1 MSQGKTD
8 YTHALKPFG
17 ITDLMKHED
26 EVEESM
32 WIEPDGRFM
41 VHPARFVAAV
51 RAAVTKAGRAVYI
64 GADRVIH
71 LTSRTAPKDAAKVA
85 RPAQMLHDEL
95 IARSPPGARA
105 TWGTSL
111 TAPPTPG
118 APVDSVLLC
127 RRKRHTRTGA
137 AVART
142 RPRAGRAQ
150 AVGKGTLYVRSPG
163 RRHHAIRAH
172 LYRHHQP
179 GYSIEGRSVGVSVN
193 STPRGP
199 SWSL

>member
-17 ITDLMKHED
+17 ITELMKHEE
-26 EVEESM
+26 EVEQSM

-41 VHPARFVAAV
+41 VHPARFIAAV

-95 IARSPPGARA
+95 IVHPTGRPGDR
-105 TWGTSL
+105 GTSL
-111 TAPPTPG
+111 TAPPAPG
-118 APVDSVLLC
+118 TPVDSVLLC
-127 RRKRHTRTGA
+127 RRKRHPRTGA

-150 AVGKGTLYVRSPG
+150 TVGKGTLYVRSPG
-163 RRHHAIRAH
+163 RRHRTIRAH

-179 GYSIEGRSVGVSVN
+179 GYSIEGRSVGVRVN
-193 STPRGP
+193 STPSGP
-199 SWSL
+199 S